1 MKNKIPSEK
10 LTEFEVRM
18 KNYSNWRW
26 SGVSLYQGIF
36 IAFVTA
42 TIILFLDIVAK
53 QDLALKLIIL
63 GFLIIGSYELYK
75 KMLKQTQKPIAICE
89 NAIGTLEG
97 KPKKVKGSDGKEY
110 AIMKISGM
118 HFNNEENEKRK

>member
-1 MKNKIPSEK
+1 MKNEISKEK
-10 LTEFEVRM
+10 LTEYELRM
-18 KNYSNWRW
+18 KNYSDWRW

-42 TIILFLDIVAK
+42 TIILALDIIAE
-53 QDLALKLIIL
+53 QDLYLKLIL
-63 GFLIIGSYELYK
+63 LVFLIFGSY
-75 KMLKQTQKPIAICE
+75 KMYRKVFKQTQKPIAICE

-97 KPKKVKGSDGKEY
+97 KPKVVKGEDGKEY

-118 HFNNEENEKRK
+118 HFKEEIK